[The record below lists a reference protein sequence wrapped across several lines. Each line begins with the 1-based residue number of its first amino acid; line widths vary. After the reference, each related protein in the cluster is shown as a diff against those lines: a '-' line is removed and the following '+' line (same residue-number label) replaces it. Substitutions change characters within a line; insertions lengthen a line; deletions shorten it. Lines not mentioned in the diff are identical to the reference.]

1 MTPEQGQ
8 HLAAIA
14 AAGIFVVGVT
24 SMLLWRL
31 EARITRRHNA
41 PRFEPRRF
49 ALVAEDPTWHEEEAW
64 AERAW
69 DEIVAGWDD
78 EVTEE
83 LSLRA
88 EHIQI
93 PREGEPS

>member
-1 MTPEQGQ
+1 MTAEQGQ
-8 HLAAIA
+8 HLAAIGA
-14 AAGIFVVGVT
+14 GGIFVVGIV

-31 EARITRRHNA
+31 EARITRRRNA

-49 ALVAEDPTWHEEEAW
+49 ALAAEDPTWHEEDTW
-64 AERAW
+64 VERAW

-83 LSLRA
+83 LPLRA
-88 EHIQI
+88 ERIQI
-93 PREGEPS
+93 PREGETK